1 MTMYLSCIV
10 RLGSLTPEDVPT
22 VLDKILEHPPEPL
35 NADQA
40 PLYLERWRGRMGLNK
55 DEQLELYTSHAQNA

>member
-1 MTMYLSCIV
+1 MAPMYLHSFF

-22 VLDKILEHPPEPL
+22 VLDKILEHPPEPFG
-35 NADQA
+35 AKQP

-55 DEQLELYTSHAQNA
+55 DEQLELYQSHA